1 MPMSFRLDMLL
12 WMLCAALAGCG
23 GGVGNGHDGGDAD
36 APDVVQDDDGG
47 ADVPE
52 GDGPVDPVEQDEASD
67 DGADP
72 GDGGED
78 APEMPMSEGEVDLAD
93 CAGIDG
99 IDEPC
104 TLRYLFDPGR
114 CSVSSPCSRLVVFFS
129 GGEMDCGLP
138 GYTTILEAFALSG
151 FVAVCAQLFQ
161 TPGASGDEPY
171 NDEAPRVDLAIRSAL
186 DAGAVRAVWSG
197 EHLLISGV
205 SHGATAPVIAMARTA
220 LDDGWHGS
228 GVTAACFFDG
238 IYDIGELDLF
248 LAFGD
253 SGSPCNLVLSHAR
266 AVGRYYD
273 ADPLV
278 HSCLNDKCFCDPD
291 HSPEMD
297 EDTVSGVDPSELA
310 VSQWKLIECGSAMNP
325 CLQDVVPAGPIET
338 LCSRINAGPFS
349 ACVYDPMPEDSH
361 IECASTG
368 VDRCVTWF
376 DSLLP

>member
-1 MPMSFRLDMLL
+1 MSLRLEILSL
-12 WMLCAALAGCG
+12 ALAAACVACG
-23 GGVGNGHDGGDAD
+23 GGVGNGRDGGDAD
-36 APDVVQDDDGG
+36 VLDLLPEDDGG
-47 ADVPE
+47 AEVPD
-52 GDGPVDPVEQDEASD
+52 GDGPADPVERDEVVEADAELD
-67 DGADP
+67 DGAWD
-72 GDGGED
+72 D
-78 APEMPMSEGEVDLAD
+78 AETPPSEGEIDLEG
-93 CAGIDG
+93 CTGIDG

-114 CSVSSPCSRLVVFFS
+114 CSPSSPCRKLVVFFS
-129 GGEMDCGLP
+129 GGEMDCGLAA
-138 GYTTILEAFALSG
+138 YTTVLEAYARSG

-161 TPGASGDEPY
+161 TSAASGDEPY
-171 NDEAPRVDLAIRSAL
+171 NDEAPRVDLAVRSAME
-186 DAGAVRAVWSG
+186 AGAVRAVWSG

-205 SHGATAPVIAMARTA
+205 SHGATAPVIAMARTS
-220 LDDGWHGS
+220 LDDGWHGT

-253 SGSPCNLVLSHAR
+253 SGSPCSLILSHAR

-297 EDTVSGVDPSELA
+297 EDTVSAVDPSELA
-310 VSQWKLIECGSAMNP
+310 VGQWKLIECGSAMNA
-325 CLQDVVPAGPIET
+325 CLQDVVPAGPIEV

-349 ACVYDPMPEDSH
+349 ACVYDPMPDDSH
-361 IECASTG
+361 LECAPAG
-368 VDRCVTWF
+368 IDRCTTWF